1 MTFGERVKQV
11 RLALNLSQEE
21 MAKELGVSFATINRW
36 ENSHNNPTYEALQR
50 FEQFCVEKNLKKN
63 IIQAYVCLYYMLK
76 YKRENRI

>member
-21 MAKELGVSFATINRW
+21 MAKELGVSFATIMAKELGVSFATINRW

-50 FEQFCVEKNLKKN
+50 FEQFCASYSEKINGD
-63 IIQAYVCLYYMLK
+63 
-76 YKRENRI
+76 EF

>member
-36 ENSHNNPTYEALQR
+36 ENGKTEPNLMLEGKFVDFCKNKGIT
-50 FEQFCVEKNLKKN
+50 FEK
-63 IIQAYVCLYYMLK
+63 
-76 YKRENRI
+76 

>member
-36 ENSHNNPTYEALQR
+36 EHSHNNPTYEALQR
-50 FEQFCVEKNLKKN
+50 FEKFCSCNE
-63 IIQAYVCLYYMLK
+63 IILD
-76 YKRENRI
+76 

>member
-50 FEQFCVEKNLKKN
+50 FEQFCASCSEKINGEKF
-63 IIQAYVCLYYMLK
+63 
-76 YKRENRI
+76 

>member
-50 FEQFCVEKNLKKN
+50 FEQFCVKKNLKKYN
-63 IIQAYVCLYYMLK
+63 TKGKIEFKAGYML
-76 YKRENRI
+76 

>member
-11 RLALNLSQEE
+11 RLTLNLSQEE

-50 FEQFCVEKNLKKN
+50 FEQFCVEKNLKKYN
-63 IIQAYVCLYYMLK
+63 TGIRMPVLYAKIQK
-76 YKRENRI
+76 GK

>member
-11 RLALNLSQEE
+11 RLTLNLSQEE

-50 FEQFCVEKNLKKN
+50 FEQFCVEKNLKK
-63 IIQAYVCLYYMLK
+63 I
-76 YKRENRI
+76 